1 MAAQLCHG
9 AAFRTVGGWV
19 WKVHTAPVAHSHN
32 QTENPC
38 RRPTKPVVFSVGT
51 ECCFWKA
58 GMANG
63 PNPVGC
69 FVNKV
74 LLERSHTHLVTY
86 RWCCFLAKMAVE
98 YLQQI
103 VWPTKSSALYVALQ
117 GKFAA
122 LCFGANE
129 GICFIFGHYVV
140 KRKSLPF
147 NTRIVAARW
156 DVHTP
161 EHRKELRMPPPHL
174 SIWCS
179 SGIICALTK
188 SESDLPKMCFLPP
201 FPALSVCLSVCP
213 NARS

>member
-1 MAAQLCHG
+1 MDGPDGDCVDFRLIGQLLVWLPSCAMELHSVQLG
-9 AAFRTVGGWV
+9 VGSEKSTQHQLPIVIIKQRILVGDPQSWLSSALEQNAVSEKRGWQMGQIQLAV
-19 WKVHTAPVAHSHN
+19 
-32 QTENPC
+32 
-38 RRPTKPVVFSVGT
+38 
-51 ECCFWKA
+51 
-58 GMANG
+58 
-63 PNPVGC
+63 C

-103 VWPTKSSALYVALQ
+103 VRPTKSSVLYVALQ

-147 NTRIVAARW
+147 NTRIAAAR
-156 DVHTP
+156 
-161 EHRKELRMPPPHL
+161 
-174 SIWCS
+174 
-179 SGIICALTK
+179 
-188 SESDLPKMCFLPP
+188 
-201 FPALSVCLSVCP
+201 
-213 NARS
+213 